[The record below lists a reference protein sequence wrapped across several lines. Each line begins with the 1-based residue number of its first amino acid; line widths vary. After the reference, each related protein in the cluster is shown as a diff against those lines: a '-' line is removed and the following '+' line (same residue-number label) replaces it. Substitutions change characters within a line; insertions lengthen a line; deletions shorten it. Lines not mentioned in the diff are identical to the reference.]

1 MIPGW
6 IMNIGATKF
15 VRQVWRFLMQACFM
29 LPFMMYERRTA
40 SPEIKDKYTIAYI
53 IDRKNIIKPYISSL
67 AASLWFLLV
76 LSSFEWTFVSH
87 GIVLGG
93 LSNFFLS
100 ITRTLRKQSHHIE
113 SGGQILVI
121 LGVTLAI
128 QDSIMLN

>member
-1 MIPGW
+1 
-6 IMNIGATKF
+6 
-15 VRQVWRFLMQACFM
+15 MQAIFM

-40 SPEIKDKYTIAYI
+40 APEIKEKYALAYI
-53 IDRKNIIKPYISSL
+53 FDRKNIVKPYISSL
-67 AASLWFLLV
+67 SASLWFLFI

-100 ITRTLRKQSHHIE
+100 ISRSFRKQSHHIE

-121 LGVTLAI
+121 IGVVLAL
-128 QDSIMLN
+128 QDSLLLSVEQSS